1 MPTSQSIKKVN
12 NNISRFEIYPND
24 GGNPISVNGGTIE
37 LYYYENILSETIR
50 VNATFIDT
58 GNVSGGN
65 DGGGGKIGVDDIVK
79 IGNGEKVYLEFED
92 GDNTPNKLSFTSDKN
107 ALYLNQ
113 RDKLFEHTQQTG
125 YTVEL
130 VSNEYLKNE
139 SKRVIKRY
147 DGKISEHVKNIM
159 MEVIGTEKELDIELT
174 DNNFNFIGTIK
185 KPFWNILWLAKKSIP
200 QKQNSDGKS
209 AGYFFYETYNGY
221 HFKSIDNLLEGTGEG
236 SSTTSNKKKYK
247 SYIFNNTDSS
257 VVPEGYDGK
266 IISYE
271 AGNTGDFQNNLMMG
285 TYNSTNKGFDARESS
300 YSENQIDITSQ
311 ESGVTIAGTDFKFVN
326 KIFADD
332 SSRSSF
338 SFKSVGNLPEGKNL
352 QSQLPKSKELD
363 IDKAKTINQAAS
375 RYNQVFTIQL
385 NIIIEG
391 DFSLGAGDLIYC
403 DFPEL
408 TTKTTPGFN
417 PRMSGTY
424 LISALCHR
432 ISAQKTYTSLELIRD
447 SYGRKPK

>member
-1 MPTSQSIKKVN
+1 MPTSQSIKKSN
-12 NNISRFEIYPND
+12 NNISRFEIYPNN
-24 GGNPISVNGGTIE
+24 GGKPISVTGGTIE

-50 VNATFIDT
+50 VTATLIDT

-65 DGGGGKIGVDDIVK
+65 DGSGGKVGLDDIVK

-113 RDKLFEHTQQTG
+113 RDKMFEHTQQTG
-125 YTVEL
+125 YTIEL
-130 VSNEYLKNE
+130 VSKEYLKNE
-139 SKRVIKRY
+139 HTRVIKRY
-147 DGKISEHVKNIM
+147 DGKISEHVRKIM
-159 MEVIGTEKELDIELT
+159 LEVIETQKQLDIELT
-174 DNNFNFIGTIK
+174 DNTFNFIGTNK

-200 QKQNSDGKS
+200 QKQDSDGKS
-209 AGYFFYETYNGY
+209 AGYFFFETYDGY
-221 HFKSIDNLLEGTGEG
+221 NFKSIDSLLAGTGKGG
-236 SSTTSNKKKYK
+236 STASNKTKYK

-257 VVPEGYDGK
+257 VVPIGYDGK

-285 TYNSTNKGFDARESS
+285 TYNSTNKGFDARESC
-300 YSENQIDITSQ
+300 YSENPIDITAQ
-311 ESGVTIAGTDFKFVN
+311 EKGVTIAGTDFNFVN
-326 KIFADD
+326 KIFTEQP
-332 SSRSSF
+332 SRFSY
-338 SFKSVGNLPEGKNL
+338 SFKSVGNLPEGKDL
-352 QSQLPKSKELD
+352 QSQLSKSKELD

-375 RYNQVFTIQL
+375 RYNQLFTIQL
-385 NIIIEG
+385 NIIIGG
-391 DFSLGAGDLIYC
+391 DFSLRAGDLIYC

-408 TTKTTPGFN
+408 TTKPTQGFN
-417 PRMSGTY
+417 PRMSGIY